1 MSSTMLH
8 FRSYIKELT
17 PVRALKRKK
26 KKQKLMN
33 PQKIEKAIATFVD
46 RPLSSEEK
54 SVLVKDIETKIASYG
69 FSADE
74 YFLLQ
79 LQGKPDDQ
87 IADYISDYEHV
98 EIVERMNKARNQ
110 ATFDDKAMTYRH
122 FGKYYR
128 RKCVFA
134 EPSAK
139 GAEAIRSFAGKY
151 GDFIAKPIEKAGGS
165 GIEIVHGNHPD
176 ELDTIIEKLLKKY
189 QYGLFV
195 EELIGQADSM
205 KELHPSSVNTV
216 RIPTIRVSEKET
228 VIFHPFLRV
237 GRGSSVVDNAGA
249 GGIICA
255 LDAKSG
261 TVIAAR
267 DEVGNEYPVHPET
280 GVKLIGFVVPQLQS
294 AVQTAKEL
302 AQVIPSNRYT
312 GWDLALTKNG
322 WIMVEGNARGQFVW
336 QYSTLEGCRS
346 EIYELFKKW
355 E

>member
-1 MSSTMLH
+1 
-8 FRSYIKELT
+8 
-17 PVRALKRKK
+17 
-26 KKQKLMN
+26 
-33 PQKIEKAIATFVD
+33 
-46 RPLSSEEK
+46 
-54 SVLVKDIETKIASYG
+54 
-69 FSADE
+69 
-74 YFLLQ
+74 
-79 LQGKPDDQ
+79 
-87 IADYISDYEHV
+87 
-98 EIVERMNKARNQ
+98 
-110 ATFDDKAMTYRH
+110 MTYRH

-302 AQVIPSNRYT
+302 AQVILPTVYGMGSCFNE
-312 GWDLALTKNG
+312 NG
-322 WIMVEGNARGQFVW
+322 WIMVESNAEVNLCG
-336 QYSTLEGCRS
+336 SILH
-346 EIYELFKKW
+346 
-355 E
+355 